1 MSTNFYCHFCQIP
14 DSYTVETLS
23 SGAGDAGR
31 RCYHSSAKLKKTPLA
46 GAGRLDREEFKG
58 TYGLVQ
64 LLPNSEY
71 RDHGSK
77 HCMRGMGMNL
87 ATSCP
92 CCHVS
97 MATREGQDIAHSDYL
112 GVQQG
117 KHLVNTPPSTLSP
130 IYPAVPIQP
139 LGSLTLLCLLHSLA
153 LWSWDYANWTPGRPA
168 SVCSTQPGLPGS
180 RLYVHLA
187 QQQP

>member
-23 SGAGDAGR
+23 SGAGDAGG
-31 RCYHSSAKLKKTPLA
+31 RCCHASAKLKKTPLA

-58 TYGLVQ
+58 MYGLVQ
-64 LLPNSEY
+64 LLPNAEY

-77 HCMRGMGMNL
+77 HCMRRMGMNL

-92 CCHVS
+92 CCHVF

-139 LGSLTLLCLLHSLA
+139 LGSLCSACFTPLLSGAGIMPTGLQAGLLVSAPHSQVSLA
-153 LWSWDYANWTPGRPA
+153 ADSM
-168 SVCSTQPGLPGS
+168 ST
-180 RLYVHLA
+180 
-187 QQQP
+187 